1 MKKEWIEVAAQMG
14 GKDAFLVMQPHVKY
28 LKQAFASV
36 VDPISDQVQQ
46 LTYILR
52 VDGNVRVW
60 NLPFVSNID
69 MSLKDSYISVDIAV
83 PLHEWK
89 KAGGDLADYIS
100 HAFREGM
107 QQSLLVLKQAG
118 VAIDADELAR
128 KLNDALNVYQRSVTA
143 GLPTTHA

>member
-1 MKKEWIEVAAQMG
+1 MKKEWIEVAAQIG
-14 GKDAFLVMQPHVKY
+14 GKDAFLVMQPHIKY

-60 NLPFVSNID
+60 NLPSISNID

-100 HAFREGM
+100 HAFTDGM
-107 QQSLLVLKQAG
+107 HQSVLVLKQAG
-118 VAIDADELAR
+118 VGIDAGDLAR
-128 KLNDALNVYQRSVTA
+128 KLNDALNVYQRSVAT
-143 GLPTTHA
+143 GLPTAQA